1 MPARSGEVR
10 GAMRFPSAKPWI
22 SLDTI
27 YIYYIY
33 TYYRLMMFHAEKIKF
48 FGCIRDTRKLESE
61 AIGIRGSSLAFACQ
75 NGRDAKKTM
84 SGPCFSKFKRTP

>member
-1 MPARSGEVR
+1 
-10 GAMRFPSAKPWI
+10 
-22 SLDTI
+22 
-27 YIYYIY
+27 
-33 TYYRLMMFHAEKIKF
+33 MFHAEKIKF

-84 SGPCFSKFKRTP
+84 SGPCFSKFKRTPWKKTLQYALLEAIS